1 MKIRQ
6 TINTYKKIYD
16 LLSIVG
22 ELFEEITISDS
33 TIKIKIKEEKKLII
47 ENSKSILITSPT
59 IVLNSDKVYNRSNK
73 ISPITQLD
81 IEANFNN
88 VEKV

>member
-47 ENSKSILITSPT
+47 ENSKSVLITSPT